1 MIMIT
6 ITITIITKNTTT
18 TTSFKILII
27 TYKICLLLDP
37 ERLPPV
43 LEKSEGESNYMKF

>member
-6 ITITIITKNTTT
+6 ITTTIITKNTTKT
-18 TTSFKILII
+18 TLFKILII
-27 TYKICLLLDP
+27 RNKICLLVDP

-43 LEKSEGESNYMKF
+43 LEKSEGESN